1 MTYTHHPL
9 RAFDDPVLDRQRV
22 FRHVLTA
29 LSEPGTIVSL
39 PIHLTPPLPMAPA
52 TAAICLTL
60 VDFETPVWLDAPFR
74 ASAAVLEY
82 LAFHCG
88 CPVVGAP
95 SEALFALIGDSRSL
109 PPLDTFDAGS
119 ADFPDRSATLICQVD
134 DMDETGSLSLSGP
147 GIKGIC
153 RLGLSGMCADFPG
166 RMRANREQ
174 FPLGVDIF
182 CVADTRVVGLPRSV
196 SLES

>member
-1 MTYTHHPL
+1 MTHAHRPL
-9 RAFDDPVLDRQRV
+9 RAFDDPVKDRQRV
-22 FRHVLTA
+22 FRHILAT

-39 PIHLTPPLPMAPA
+39 PIDLAPPLPMAPA

-60 VDFETPVWLDAPFR
+60 VDFETPIWLDAPFR
-74 ASAAVLEY
+74 ASAAVFEY

-88 CPVVGAP
+88 CPVVNAP

-109 PPLDTFDAGS
+109 PPLDTFDIGS

-134 DMDETGSLSLSGP
+134 DMDETGGLCLSGP
-147 GIKGIC
+147 GINGFR
-153 RLGLSGMCADFPG
+153 RLGLSGVCADFPD
-166 RMRANREQ
+166 RVRANRKL

-182 CVADTRVVGLPRSV
+182 CVADTRAVGLPRSV